1 MKLNSSRIPSL
12 PSLLAYLVIAF
23 GCLLMFAPFW
33 FMFVFATHT
42 NTEILSVPPPLWF
55 GSHFLDNWNE
65 LLTRLPAFI
74 KNIGWSTYVAMLT
87 TIANLFFCSLAGFA
101 FAMYNFRYKKALFG
115 FIMATMMLPSFVGII
130 PTALIMSWLG
140 WMNEPKALIVPGM
153 VGAFGIFLMRQYI
166 ESAIPKELI
175 DAARIDGCS
184 EFGIYVRVVVPLIG
198 PAMGTLGLLTFIAS
212 WNNFITPLVVMR
224 EMEMYTIPLA
234 LRALQGTGQVPYGA
248 ISAGSAIAVL
258 PLMVLFIMASRRLI
272 SGLTAGA
279 VKS

>member
-1 MKLNSSRIPSL
+1 MKLKLCIPSL
-12 PSLLAYLVIAF
+12 PALLAYVVIAF
-23 GCLLMFAPFW
+23 GCLLMIAPFW
-33 FMFVFATHT
+33 FMFVFSTHT
-42 NTEILSVPPPLWF
+42 NTDILSVPPPLWF
-55 GSHFLDNWNE
+55 GSHFVDNWND
-65 LLTRLPAFI
+65 LLTRIPSFV
-74 KNIGWSTYVAMLT
+74 KNIGWSVYVAVAT
-87 TIANLFFCSLAGFA
+87 TIANLFFCSLAGYA
-101 FAMYNFRYKKALFG
+101 FAMYDFRYKKALFG

-140 WMNEPKALIVPGM
+140 WMNQPKALIVPGM

-184 EFGIYVRVVVPLIG
+184 EFGIYFRVVAPLIG

-212 WNNFITPLVVMR
+212 WNNFMGPLIVMR

-234 LRALQGTGQVPYGA
+234 LRAMQGTGQTPFGA

-258 PLMVLFIMASRRLI
+258 PLLILFVMASRRLI